1 MATAAAN
8 RVPFTKFVT
17 PVAEQFE
24 KDPMGAL
31 AAAGLDYEVVKRPL
45 YFASTVPSKKSK
57 PVKIPDRYATV
68 KMFDGDEAYI
78 ANVGPRYSE
87 IQNREAFSVSEALV
101 EYGFAV
107 HSVGESRDSK
117 RVFMN
122 LRAPDGFEVLGGEDH
137 HELYVMVRTSHDGT
151 LTLQGLITPVRI
163 HCQNQMRLIVS
174 TAVDRWRF
182 RHLEGADVHF
192 EAETM
197 AKLCSDYVDSYQDV
211 ASKLAAIDLELDETM
226 KILERAMPK
235 RTEWHEGILNAQE
248 NSPTIDNKLRRT
260 GWGLV
265 NATTEYLEWLREVK
279 TDEARFSATVDGAA
293 LRATRKVLRQLTR

>member
-1 MATAAAN
+1 MPTEAAH

-17 PVAEQFE
+17 PVAQEYE

-31 AAAGLDYEVVKRPL
+31 AAAGLDYEVTKRPL

-57 PVKIPDRYATV
+57 PIKIPDRYATV

-78 ANVGPRYSE
+78 ANVGPRYEE
-87 IQNREAFSVSEALV
+87 IQNRDAFGVSQALV
-101 EYGFAV
+101 DVGFLV
-107 HSVGESRDSK
+107 HSVGESKDSK

-137 HELYVMVRTSHDGT
+137 HELFVMVRTSHDGT

-163 HCQNQMRLIVS
+163 FCQNQMRLIES

-182 RHLEGADVHF
+182 RHLAGAELAF

-197 AKLCSDYVDSYQDV
+197 AKLCVDYVSSYQDV
-211 ASKLAAIDLELDETM
+211 AAKLAAIDLELDATK
-226 KILERAMPK
+226 KILEKAMPK
-235 RTEWHEGILNAQE
+235 RTEWHDGILNALE
-248 NSPTIDNKLRRT
+248 NSPTIDSEHRRT